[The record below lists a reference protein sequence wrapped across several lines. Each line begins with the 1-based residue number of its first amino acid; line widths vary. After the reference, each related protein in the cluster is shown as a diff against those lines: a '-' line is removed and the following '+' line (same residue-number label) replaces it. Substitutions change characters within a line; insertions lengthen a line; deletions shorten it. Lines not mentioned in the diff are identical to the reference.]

1 MKYAVIIPDGGAD
14 EPLSQLGG
22 RTPFESALTPNL
34 DRLASMGRQGTVRT
48 TPPGFAAGSDVC
60 SMSLL
65 GYNPAVYHTGRAPL
79 EAAAMGITGSG
90 SDVVCRVNL
99 VTIDERGTM
108 IDHSAG
114 GVSGAE
120 ARALFDAVREA
131 WGRGGL
137 LDRLELH
144 PGSGY
149 RAALVDRSGR
159 SYAELSTTPPHE
171 IPGQPS
177 PVYRP
182 TGGPAGEVLCA
193 LMDAAGPVL
202 ASHPINASRRAAGK
216 RAATGVWIW
225 GQGTF
230 PAMPGFAARFGRRGA
245 MITAVDLLA
254 GIAALIGWDR
264 VDVPGLTSWHD
275 NNYVGQGRAAVDA
288 IDRYD
293 IVCCHVETP
302 DEAAHQADVT
312 TKVSGIEA
320 IDRHCVGP
328 ILARLERERAWRL
341 IVLPDHY
348 TLCRTRKHD
357 ATPVPYLVA
366 GTGVE
371 PDGAGRFGEVNAGA
385 GGPHLLHGH
394 ELLERLLFSGA

>member
-1 MKYAVIIPDGGAD
+1 
-14 EPLSQLGG
+14 
-22 RTPFESALTPNL
+22 
-34 DRLASMGRQGTVRT
+34 
-48 TPPGFAAGSDVC
+48 
-60 SMSLL
+60 
-65 GYNPAVYHTGRAPL
+65 
-79 EAAAMGITGSG
+79 
-90 SDVVCRVNL
+90 
-99 VTIDERGTM
+99 
-108 IDHSAG
+108 
-114 GVSGAE
+114 
-120 ARALFDAVREA
+120 
-131 WGRGGL
+131 
-137 LDRLELH
+137 
-144 PGSGY
+144 
-149 RAALVDRSGR
+149 
-159 SYAELSTTPPHE
+159 
-171 IPGQPS
+171 
-177 PVYRP
+177 
-182 TGGPAGEVLCA
+182 
-193 LMDAAGPVL
+193 
-202 ASHPINASRRAAGK
+202 
-216 RAATGVWIW
+216 
-225 GQGTF
+225 
-230 PAMPGFAARFGRRGA
+230 